1 MNIVFEALAHPT
13 RRAILEMLKSGSKSA
28 GDLAQAFD
36 VSKPTMSG
44 HFAKLKEAG
53 LIHSDQKGTTIFY
66 SINLSVLEEVVLGF
80 MERMGGEDSKER
92 EDDSKRIGMAVAS
105 GGGGDGV

>member
-13 RRAILEMLKSGSKSA
+13 RRAILEMLKKGSKSA
-28 GDLAQAFD
+28 GELAEAFN

-53 LIHSDQKGTTIFY
+53 LIHADQHGTTIIY
-66 SINLSVLEEVVLGF
+66 SINLSTLEEVLLGF
-80 MERMGGEDSKER
+80 MGRVGVSDEKGETK
-92 EDDSKRIGMAVAS
+92 
-105 GGGGDGV
+105 

>member
-13 RRAILEMLKSGSKSA
+13 RRAILEMLKKGSKSA
-28 GDLAQAFD
+28 GELAAAFD

-53 LIHSDQKGTTIFY
+53 LIHADQHGTTIIY
-66 SINLSVLEEVVLGF
+66 SINLSTLEEVLLGF
-80 MERMGGEDSKER
+80 MG
-92 EDDSKRIGMAVAS
+92 RIGAS
-105 GGGGDGV
+105 EGKGEGT